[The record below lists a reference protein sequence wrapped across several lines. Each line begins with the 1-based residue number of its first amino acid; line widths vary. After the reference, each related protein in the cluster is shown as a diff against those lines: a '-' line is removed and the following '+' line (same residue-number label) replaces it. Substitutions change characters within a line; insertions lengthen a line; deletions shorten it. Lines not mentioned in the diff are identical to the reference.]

1 MNNFVLA
8 IAFVCA
14 LVVLSTLFEYWQ
26 SRMHGHSHD
35 ASLHESA
42 VAGTFLSGSA
52 ILSYIVSF
60 VI

>member
-1 MNNFVLA
+1 MSFLFSA

-26 SRMHGHSHD
+26 SRLRGQPHEVAMHD
-35 ASLHESA
+35 TV

-52 ILSYIVSF
+52 VFGYIATF
-60 VI
+60 II